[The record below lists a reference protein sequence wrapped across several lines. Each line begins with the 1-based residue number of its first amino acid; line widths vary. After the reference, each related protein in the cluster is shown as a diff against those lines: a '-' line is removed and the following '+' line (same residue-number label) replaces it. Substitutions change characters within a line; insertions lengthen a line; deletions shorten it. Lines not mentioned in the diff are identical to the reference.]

1 MVQGSKTINELRI
14 GDKASLQRTVSSFD
28 VYTLAEISGDIN
40 PLHVN
45 KEFASKSLFRERVA
59 HGFLTSAL
67 ISAVIGTQ
75 LPGPGTIYVS
85 QNLVF
90 VAPVK
95 IGDTIEAEVE
105 VVNIFFEKNR
115 VELNITC
122 RNQDSQVVLSGG
134 ALVRP
139 PREPITWDLT

>member
-1 MVQGSKTINELRI
+1 MTLQSKTINELNV
-14 GDKASLQRTVSSFD
+14 GDKALLRRTISSFD
-28 VYTLAEISGDIN
+28 VYTMAEISGDIN

-75 LPGPGTIYVS
+75 LPGPGTVYIS
-85 QNLVF
+85 QNLVY
-90 VAPVK
+90 VAPVMF
-95 IGDTIEAEVE
+95 GDTIEAEVE
-105 VVNIFFEKNR
+105 VTEINVERNR
-115 VELNITC
+115 VKLTLTC
-122 RNQDSQVVLSGG
+122 RNQNGQTVLEGG

-139 PREPITWDLT
+139 PREHIVWNQ